1 MLRIKRAYSRRLRE
15 EVYALRYRAYRKE
28 DAIETNKTESF
39 EDEFDHQPNHVLW
52 AISSEEKVIAS
63 IRTTW
68 FHPEK
73 PHIIIPEM
81 KTYADDISV
90 GIPVNSRIISGNR
103 LVTDP
108 DITSATPQLILVLLR
123 HLLAIAHQKAD
134 WGVCAMRINHVAFYQ
149 RVLNLEKISDA
160 KIYPGLR
167 CSMHLLAGEFHR
179 NIGGVLEKTPMLKPK
194 GYEKLFF
201 DNNYED
207 VWETGL
213 PVEI

>member
-52 AISSEEKVIAS
+52 ALSSEEKVIAS

-68 FHPEK
+68 FHPNE
-73 PHIIIPEM
+73 PHVIPEM
-81 KTYADDISV
+81 KAYSNDISAGLPTNV
-90 GIPVNSRIISGNR
+90 RIVSGNR

-108 DITSATPQLILVLLR
+108 DITSITPQLVLVLLR
-123 HLLAIAHQKAD
+123 HYMVIANHKAD
-134 WGVCAMRINHVAFYQ
+134 WAIAAVRVNHVAFYR

-167 CSMHLLAGEFHR
+167 CSMHLLACDFQR
-179 NIGGVLEKTPMLKPK
+179 NIGAVVEKTPMLKPR
-194 GYEKLFF
+194 GYEKLFL
-201 DNNYED
+201 DDEYED
-207 VWETGL
+207 VWEIGL
-213 PVEI
+213 PVET